1 MALFIY
7 CSFSNTCYTMKAP
20 ASSPTSEYIDPVY
33 SSINRHV
40 SSNSNLK
47 SILSKESDPKSEHCK
62 RSEVVSFQLDQG
74 DKPIYHYEKR
84 FIEQR
89 ANTAPSSIMISK
101 ASQPFSA
108 FEQRSN
114 SPTFSIASKFGS
126 EDSNLEREF
135 IKRTYEKYQS
145 LTPFKTPL
153 GSEHV
158 IIEEDIPDKKAAN
171 NRSPITSRR
180 LILQESKQNLNQYL
194 PDENQRLLSNASFTT
209 RSLSPSRS
217 MFIRQQKQPSEH
229 LVPGE
234 IIVSQI
240 SLNPSR
246 TKLQNNSERSILS
259 SDRRIRNKMI
269 QVLETIKSPV
279 LGPPPTPNIYYKIE
293 DSIDMVSK
301 ANDSAIAISI
311 GEINTAGI
319 KKISITKSVSSD
331 STTEPQNSEAG
342 LKPSLLKFEDLVQ
355 KEEDEE
361 LLRVHTFLSDE
372 SNILEENCS
381 NTKIKSTESNKQT
394 SSFAKERP
402 GNMHF
407 DQNVLGE
414 DSKLVL
420 YPEHSQISPKKSSD
434 SDISKISESKSTSDV
449 TETSQSKSTQD
460 LNENTDK
467 ASDLMESHYQNI
479 DNVDSSMEKE
489 KKESLKPTELIKSFE
504 SKLSLHFMPAIGG
517 ENEPTNVVNEVTSSS
532 NVMDQLVKS
541 RDEITEPI
549 TAKESTNTNLDKN
562 SREAAQLSDEVNV
575 DRHLQFPS
583 LADPSV
589 SQDHASSP
597 VSTETVISTITSTN
611 TVIGASTSNH
621 LLPTEKSS
629 SVLKEFEMNLTKS
642 VSFGEIKYQDFTEGL
657 ALDLELDEE
666 IMKAMNETEFAL
678 ESFISDD

>member
-1 MALFIY
+1 
-7 CSFSNTCYTMKAP
+7 MKAP

-74 DKPIYHYEKR
+74 DKPIDHYEKR

-89 ANTAPSSIMISK
+89 ANTAPSAIMISK
-101 ASQPFSA
+101 ASQSLSA

-114 SPTFSIASKFGS
+114 SPTFSVASKFGS

-158 IIEEDIPDKKAAN
+158 IIEEDIPDKKAVN
-171 NRSPITSRR
+171 NRSPIASRR
-180 LILQESKQNLNQYL
+180 IILQESKQNLNQYL
-194 PDENQRLLSNASFTT
+194 PDENQTLLSNAPFTT

-269 QVLETIKSPV
+269 QVLETINKSPV

-301 ANDSAIAISI
+301 ANDSAIAVSI
-311 GEINTAGI
+311 GEINAAGI

-331 STTEPQNSEAG
+331 SSTEPRNSEAG
-342 LKPSLLKFEDLVQ
+342 LKTSLLKFEDLVQ

-381 NTKIKSTESNKQT
+381 NSNIKSTESNKQT

-407 DQNVLGE
+407 DQNVLGQ
-414 DSKLVL
+414 DNKLVL

-460 LNENTDK
+460 LNGNTNK

-489 KKESLKPTELIKSFE
+489 EKESLKPRELSKSFE

-541 RDEITEPI
+541 CDEITEPI

-589 SQDHASSP
+589 SQDHTSSS
-597 VSTETVISTITSTN
+597 VSTETVIPTITSTN
-611 TVIGASTSNH
+611 TDIDASTSNH

>member
-1 MALFIY
+1 M
-7 CSFSNTCYTMKAP
+7 
-20 ASSPTSEYIDPVY
+20 
-33 SSINRHV
+33 
-40 SSNSNLK
+40 
-47 SILSKESDPKSEHCK
+47 
-62 RSEVVSFQLDQG
+62 
-74 DKPIYHYEKR
+74 
-84 FIEQR
+84 
-89 ANTAPSSIMISK
+89 
-101 ASQPFSA
+101 
-108 FEQRSN
+108 
-114 SPTFSIASKFGS
+114 
-126 EDSNLEREF
+126 
-135 IKRTYEKYQS
+135 
-145 LTPFKTPL
+145 
-153 GSEHV
+153 
-158 IIEEDIPDKKAAN
+158 
-171 NRSPITSRR
+171 
-180 LILQESKQNLNQYL
+180 
-194 PDENQRLLSNASFTT
+194 
-209 RSLSPSRS
+209 
-217 MFIRQQKQPSEH
+217 
-229 LVPGE
+229 
-234 IIVSQI
+234 
-240 SLNPSR
+240 
-246 TKLQNNSERSILS
+246 
-259 SDRRIRNKMI
+259 
-269 QVLETIKSPV
+269 
-279 LGPPPTPNIYYKIE
+279 
-293 DSIDMVSK
+293 
-301 ANDSAIAISI
+301 
-311 GEINTAGI
+311 
-319 KKISITKSVSSD
+319 SSD
-331 STTEPQNSEAG
+331 SSTEPRNSEAG
-342 LKPSLLKFEDLVQ
+342 LKTSLLKFEDLVQ

-381 NTKIKSTESNKQT
+381 NSNIKSTESNKQT

-414 DSKLVL
+414 DNKLVL

-541 RDEITEPI
+541 CDEITEPI

>member
-1 MALFIY
+1 
-7 CSFSNTCYTMKAP
+7 MKAP
-20 ASSPTSEYIDPVY
+20 ASSPMSEYIDPVY
-33 SSINRHV
+33 SSISKRV

-47 SILSKESDPKSEHCK
+47 SILSKESGPKSEHRK
-62 RSEVVSFQLDQG
+62 RSEVVSFQLHQV
-74 DKPIYHYEKR
+74 DKAIYHYEKR

-89 ANTAPSSIMISK
+89 ANTAPSAIMISK
-101 ASQPFSA
+101 ASQSFSA

-126 EDSNLEREF
+126 EDSNLEKEF

-158 IIEEDIPDKKAAN
+158 IIEENIPDKKAAN
-171 NRSPITSRR
+171 NRSPIASRR
-180 LILQESKQNLNQYL
+180 IILQENKQNLNQYL
-194 PDENQRLLSNASFTT
+194 PDENQTLLSNASFTT

-229 LVPGE
+229 LVPAE

-246 TKLQNNSERSILS
+246 TKLQNNTERSILS

-279 LGPPPTPNIYYKIE
+279 LGPPPTPNIYDKIE

-301 ANDSAIAISI
+301 ANESGIAISV
-311 GEINTAGI
+311 GDINTAGI
-319 KKISITKSVSSD
+319 KRISITKSLSSD
-331 STTEPQNSEAG
+331 SSTEPHNSEAG
-342 LKPSLLKFEDLVQ
+342 LKPSLLNLEDLIQ
-355 KEEDEE
+355 IEEDEE
-361 LLRVHTFLSDE
+361 LLKVHTFLSDE

-381 NTKIKSTESNKQT
+381 NTKIKSTESNEQT

-407 DQNVLGE
+407 DQSVLGQ
-414 DSKLVL
+414 DNKLVL
-420 YPEHSQISPKKSSD
+420 YSEHSQISPKKSID
-434 SDISKISESKSTSDV
+434 SDISKTSESKSTSDL

-460 LNENTDK
+460 LNGNADK
-467 ASDLMESHYQNI
+467 TSDWIESHYQNI
-479 DNVDSSMEKE
+479 HNVDSSMEKE
-489 KKESLKPTELIKSFE
+489 KKESLKPTELSKSFE
-504 SKLSLHFMPAIGG
+504 SKLSLHSMPAIV
-517 ENEPTNVVNEVTSSS
+517 EETEPTNIISEVTSST

-541 RDEITEPI
+541 CDEITEPM
-549 TAKESTNTNLDKN
+549 TTKESTNTNLDKN
-562 SREAAQLSDEVNV
+562 SCEATQLSDEVSV
-575 DRHLQFPS
+575 DGHLQFSS
-583 LADPSV
+583 LTNPSV
-589 SQDHASSP
+589 SQSHASSP
-597 VSTETVISTITSTN
+597 VSTEAIIPPIPSTN
-611 TVIGASTSNH
+611 TVIDASTSNH
-621 LLPTEKSS
+621 LLPAENSS

-642 VSFGEIKYQDFTEGL
+642 VSFGEIQYQDFTEGL
-657 ALDLELDEE
+657 ALELELDEE
-666 IMKAMNETEFAL
+666 IMKAMNGTEFAL